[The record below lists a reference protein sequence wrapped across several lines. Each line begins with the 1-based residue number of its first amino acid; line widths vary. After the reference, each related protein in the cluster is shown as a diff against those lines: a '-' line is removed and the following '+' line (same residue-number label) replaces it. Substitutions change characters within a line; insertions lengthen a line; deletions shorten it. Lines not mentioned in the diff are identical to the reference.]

1 MGVPLPMV
9 IVTSVLVLGLA
20 AAVIVVGWRT
30 KTIGPGV
37 FILLGGVMLVLL
49 IAAAAVAF
57 SRRG

>member
-20 AAVIVVGWRT
+20 AAVIIVGWRT